1 MFWINE
7 KTFFNFSLKMK
18 KDKMRVSVLW
28 FNGNIINEHFIR
40 SEKDTIRI

>member
-7 KTFFNFSLKMK
+7 KTYFNFSSKLQKYK
-18 KDKMRVSVLW
+18 LPVSVLW
-28 FNGNIINEHFIR
+28 FRGNIINEHFIR